1 MLDPRS
7 LPRPHPTAPVLAAFA
22 LLAGILQ
29 VIATVTL
36 GLAPLEQLRAAAA
49 EGARQYLVG
58 MVATVLGLGVAW
70 LLRRRPLWAVLMLLT
85 WQAAVLWPLKDTTSL
100 LGLAFHGEYVLHH
113 FTGLVAAAICIAI
126 ATAWLR
132 RPELGRA
139 RVVPSALA
147 LAGTL
152 GLVVAHLLE
161 QPSVHGQPPAWL
173 EQGGAALLLLAWGA
187 AVVVLW
193 PSLRPARLRLVAAA
207 LLLPYVARVALAW
220 PEGLAGASVV
230 DAGRPVLMATMVA
243 AAMVSFVAFRASA
256 APSART
262 LVLVFS
268 GLATVMLYWF
278 YRHGFGELEAG
289 LGGLAQSMFA
299 FSLPYPSYVPAWQV
313 WGVMLGLFAMFA
325 AAYSG
330 LVSPG
335 QRARGVALS
344 MLVVTGLG
352 LSTPPL
358 VLMTGAA
365 ALLWI
370 DSIASGPGSADARP
384 PALPME
390 EILEAVAPRLGLPG
404 MTVLEDAGRA
414 LLVVRGE
421 LGETPVDLRARPV
434 AHGGWDVTLTVGLL
448 GRGRAL
454 LGLEPEPGDDGHRPA
469 HLVGRTHRASGQV
482 RRLELL
488 DDALLD
494 ALLPFP
500 DARLELWEA
509 GSRVRLGID
518 LSQLDDERLAA
529 LTQQLARRE

>member
-1 MLDPRS
+1 
-7 LPRPHPTAPVLAAFA
+7 VLAAVA

-29 VIATVTL
+29 VMATVRL
-36 GLAPLEQLRAAAA
+36 GLAPLEPLRAAAA
-49 EGARQYLVG
+49 EGSGQYLVG
-58 MVATVLGLGVAW
+58 TAGAALGLGVAW
-70 LLRRRPLWAVLMLLT
+70 LLRRRPLLAVLMLVT
-85 WQAAVLWPLKDTTSL
+85 WQAALLWLLAGRTTL

-113 FTGLVAAAICIAI
+113 FTGLVAAAVVVAI
-126 ATAWLR
+126 ATSWLR

-147 LAGTL
+147 LLGTL
-152 GLVVAHLLE
+152 TLVGAHLLE
-161 QPSVHGQPPAWL
+161 QPSLHGQPPAWL
-173 EQGGAALLLLAWGA
+173 EQTGAALLLLAWGT
-187 AVVVLW
+187 AVVLLW
-193 PSLRPARLRLVAAA
+193 PSLTPPRLRLVAAA
-207 LLLPYVARVALAW
+207 LLVPYVARVALAW
-220 PEGLAGASVV
+220 PEGLAGVSVI
-230 DAGRPVLMATMVA
+230 DAGRPVLMAAMVA
-243 AAMVSFVAFRASA
+243 AALVAFVAFRPSA
-256 APSART
+256 AASVRP

-268 GLATVMLYWF
+268 GVATVLLYWF

-344 MLVVTGLG
+344 LLIVTGLG
-352 LSTPPL
+352 LSTSPL

-365 ALLWI
+365 ALLWL
-370 DSIASGPGSADARP
+370 DSIAGRPGSASTQL
-384 PALPME
+384 PAAPVE
-390 EILEAVAPRLGLPG
+390 AILEATAARLELPG
-404 MTVLEDAGRA
+404 VTVLEDAGRA

-421 LGETPVDLRARPV
+421 LGETPVDLRARP
-434 AHGGWDVTLTVGLL
+434 AARGGWAVTLSVGLR

-454 LGLEPEPGDDGHRPA
+454 LSLLPEPGSDGHRPA

-482 RRLELL
+482 RQLELL

-509 GSRVRLGID
+509 GSSVRLGAD

-529 LTQQLARRE
+529 LAQQLARRERE

>member
-1 MLDPRS
+1 M
-7 LPRPHPTAPVLAAFA
+7 LAAVA

-29 VIATVTL
+29 VMATVLL
-36 GLAPLEQLRAAAA
+36 GLAPLDQLRAAAA
-49 EGARQYLVG
+49 EGAQPYLVG
-58 MVATVLGLGVAW
+58 TVASVIGLWVAW
-70 LLRRRPLWAVLMLLT
+70 RLRRRPLYAVLMLVL
-85 WQAAVLWPLKDTTSL
+85 WQGAVLWPLKDRTSL

-126 ATAWLR
+126 ASWWWR
-132 RPELGRA
+132 RPELGPA
-139 RVVPSALA
+139 RLVPASLA
-147 LAGTL
+147 LVGTL
-152 GLVVAHLLE
+152 ALVLAHVLE
-161 QPSVHGQPPAWL
+161 QPSLHGHPPAWL
-173 EQGGAALLLLAWGA
+173 EQGGTAALLSAWGA

-193 PSLRPARLRLVAAA
+193 PSLYPPRLRLVAAV
-207 LLLPYVARVALAW
+207 LLVPYVARVALAW

-243 AAMVSFVAFRASA
+243 AALASFVSFRSSA
-256 APSART
+256 APSVRT

-268 GLATVMLYWF
+268 GVATIMLYYF

-335 QRARGVALS
+335 QRVRGVALS
-344 MLVVTGLG
+344 LLVVTGLG

-370 DSIASGPGSADARP
+370 DSIGSGAPSSSPRG
-384 PALPME
+384 PAVAME
-390 EILEAVAPRLGLPG
+390 EILAALAERLGLPG
-404 MTVLEDAGRA
+404 VVTLEDERGA
-414 LLVVRGE
+414 LLAVRGE
-421 LGETPVDLRARPV
+421 LDAAPIDLRARSTTQR
-434 AHGGWDVTLTVGLL
+434 GWDVTLTVGLP
-448 GRGRAL
+448 GRGRPV
-454 LGLEPEPGDDGHRPA
+454 LGLDPEPGDDGPRPA
-469 HLVGRTHRASGQV
+469 HLVGRTHRARGQV
-482 RRLELL
+482 RQLELL
-488 DDALLD
+488 DDALYD

-500 DARLELWEA
+500 DVRLELWDA
-509 GSRVRLGID
+509 GSRVRLGVD

-529 LTQQLARRE
+529 LARQLALVEPANNR